1 MTNLRRLLAAAALA
15 TPLLLASPLAM
26 AAQADDA
33 ALLRLTTLNIQ
44 ADGEVKVEPDQATI
58 TFGVQTQGKTAAEA
72 MRLNRV
78 KMAASIAAL
87 KTAGIEGKD
96 VQTSSLNLN
105 GQYSYE
111 PNKPPTLTGYQAV
124 NQVTITVRD
133 LTKLGTTIDAV
144 TSAGINQV
152 NGIDFGLSDTKTAE
166 DEARRRAVKV
176 LAARADLYASAA
188 GMKIGR
194 LINLSE
200 SGGYQPP
207 ALRRVGFADARVKMA
222 EATTPVE
229 PGQLTVR
236 IEVSATYEL
245 SK

>member
-1 MTNLRRLLAAAALA
+1 MTDLRRLLAAAALA
-15 TPLLLASPLAM
+15 APLLLVAPATE

-72 MRLNRV
+72 MRLNRA
-78 KMAASIAAL
+78 KMAASLTAL

-111 PNKPPTLTGYQAV
+111 PNKSPTLTGYQAV

-152 NGIDFGLSDTKTAE
+152 NGIDFGLSDPKTAE
-166 DEARRRAVKV
+166 DEARRRAVKM
-176 LAARADLYASAA
+176 LAARADLYAAAA
-188 GMKIGR
+188 GMRIGR

-200 SGGYQPP
+200 GGDYQPP
-207 ALRRVGFADARVKMA
+207 ALRHVGFADARVKMA

-245 SK
+245 AK